1 MRPERPAETRRRTQ
15 RNASFTAHR
24 QPHGTRRHATRSH
37 ACRGGNA
44 GAGHRTRAQQMKP
57 GEPFIARR
65 DGHLFIENWPAKR
78 VAEHFGTPCY
88 AYSKAALEHAFREYD
103 DALAGAPHL
112 ICYAVKA
119 NSTLGVLNVFA
130 KLGAGFDIVSGGEL
144 SRVLAAGGK
153 ADKVVFSGV
162 GKTEGEMRAALY
174 AGIKCFNVESP
185 SELERLSRVAGEMGK
200 VAPVSIRVNPDVD
213 AKTHAHISTGKKE
226 NKFGIAYDKALDTY
240 LRAAELPNLEIVGI
254 DCHIGSQVVD
264 PAPLYASMT
273 RLLDL
278 VDQLASR
285 GIRLHHISNGGGLG
299 IQYRDE
305 PSADIGA
312 YVREVR
318 SMLGARGYG
327 GMELMLEPGRSLVGN
342 AGVLIT
348 RVEYLKDAGAKRFA
362 VIDAAMNDLARPA
375 IYGAWHE
382 IIAAGPDTAPVHS
395 YEIVGPICESTDKL
409 GEGRALGVSEGD
421 LVAILSAGAYAMS
434 MASNY
439 NTRPRPPEV
448 LIDGGEAHLIRR
460 RETIAELFSHESVPA
475 SG

>member
-1 MRPERPAETRRRTQ
+1 
-15 RNASFTAHR
+15 
-24 QPHGTRRHATRSH
+24 
-37 ACRGGNA
+37 
-44 GAGHRTRAQQMKP
+44 MKP

-88 AYSKAALEHAFREYD
+88 VYSKAALEDAFRQYD
-103 DALAGAPHL
+103 DALPDTPHL

-144 SRVLAAGGK
+144 ARVLAAGGK
-153 ADKVVFSGV
+153 AEKVVFSGV
-162 GKTEGEMRAALY
+162 GKTEAEMRAALY
-174 AGIKCFNVESP
+174 AGIKCFNIESP
-185 SELERLSRVAGEMGK
+185 SELEKLSRVASEMGK
-200 VAPVSIRVNPDVD
+200 VAPISIRVNPDVD

-226 NKFGIAYDKALDTY
+226 NKFGIAYDKALGAY
-240 LRAAELPNLEIVGI
+240 LRAAELPNIEIAGI

-278 VDQLASR
+278 VDQLAAK
-285 GIRLHHISNGGGLG
+285 GIKLHHLSNGGGLG

-305 PSADIGA
+305 QSADIGA
-312 YVREVR
+312 YVRQVKA
-318 SMLGARGYG
+318 MLGGR
-327 GMELMLEPGRSLVGN
+327 GMELLLEPGRSLVGN
-342 AGVLIT
+342 AGALLT
-348 RVEYLKDAGAKRFA
+348 RVEYLKEAGAKRFA

-382 IIAAGPDTAPVHS
+382 IINAGPDTAPAQA

-409 GEGRALGVSEGD
+409 GEGRTLGVSEGD

-448 LIDGGEAHLIRR
+448 LIDGDEAHLIRR
-460 RETIAELFSHESVPA
+460 RESVAELYAHESIPGA
-475 SG
+475 G

>member
-1 MRPERPAETRRRTQ
+1 
-15 RNASFTAHR
+15 
-24 QPHGTRRHATRSH
+24 
-37 ACRGGNA
+37 
-44 GAGHRTRAQQMKP
+44 MKP

-65 DGHLFIENWPAKR
+65 DGHIFIENWPAKR

-88 AYSKAALEHAFREYD
+88 VYSKAALEHAFRQYD
-103 DALAGAPHL
+103 DALAGSPHL
-112 ICYAVKA
+112 ICYAIKA
-119 NSTLGVLNVFA
+119 NSSLAILNVFA

-144 SRVLAAGGK
+144 SRVLAAGGR
-153 ADKVVFSGV
+153 ADRVVFSGV

-174 AGIKCFNVESP
+174 AGIKCFNIESP
-185 SELERLSRVAGEMGK
+185 SELERLSRVAVEMGK
-200 VAPVSIRVNPDVD
+200 VAPISIRVNPDVD

-226 NKFGIAYDKALDTY
+226 NKFGIAYDKALDAY
-240 LRAAELPNLEIVGI
+240 LRAADLPNIEIAGI

-278 VDQLASR
+278 VDQLAAR
-285 GIRLHHISNGGGLG
+285 GIPLHHLSNGGGLG

-312 YVREVR
+312 YVRQVKA
-318 SMLGARGYG
+318 MLGDRKL
-327 GMELMLEPGRSLVGN
+327 ELMFEPGRSLVGN
-342 AGVLIT
+342 AGVLLT
-348 RVEYLKDAGAKRFA
+348 RVEYLKQAGEKRFA

-382 IIAAGPDTAPVHS
+382 IAAAGPDTAPVES
-395 YEIVGPICESTDKL
+395 YDIVGPICESTDKL
-409 GEGRALGVSEGD
+409 GEGRPLGVSEGD

-439 NTRPRPPEV
+439 NTRARPPEV
-448 LIDGGEAHLIRR
+448 LIDGEEAHLIRK
-460 RETIAELFSHESVPA
+460 RETIAELFAHESIPPA
-475 SG
+475 N